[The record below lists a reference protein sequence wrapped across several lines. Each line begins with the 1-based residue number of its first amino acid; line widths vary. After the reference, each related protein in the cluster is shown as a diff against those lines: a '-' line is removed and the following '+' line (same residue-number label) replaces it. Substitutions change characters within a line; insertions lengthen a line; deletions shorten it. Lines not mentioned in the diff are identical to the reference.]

1 MSCGEGFGLLVVAQD
16 ASRKDATRGNR
27 SIRMV
32 ASDRVV
38 KAAEQGDDEQRP
50 EQELADRAPPALAP
64 LCVVTDEGHAR
75 ANRENSATM
84 SRCTTGSKSIQ
95 RCSALIWCTTSN
107 PRLRPAVESASM
119 PCQRIERFVLCLM
132 MG

>member
-1 MSCGEGFGLLVVAQD
+1 
-16 ASRKDATRGNR
+16 
-27 SIRMV
+27 
-32 ASDRVV
+32 DRVV
-38 KAAEQGDDEQRP
+38 KADEQGDDEQRP

-84 SRCTTGSKSIQ
+84 SRWTTGSKSIQ
-95 RCSALIWCTTSN
+95 RRSALIWCTTSK
-107 PRLRPAVESASM
+107 PRFSPAVESGSI
-119 PCQRIERFVLCLM
+119 PCQQTESFALYLP